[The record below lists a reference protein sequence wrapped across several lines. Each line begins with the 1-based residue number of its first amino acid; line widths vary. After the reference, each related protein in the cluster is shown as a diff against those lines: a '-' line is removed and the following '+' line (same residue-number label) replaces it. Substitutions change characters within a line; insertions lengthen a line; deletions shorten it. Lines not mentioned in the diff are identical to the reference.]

1 MSFLKAVFD
10 KGRGGKH
17 EDTSSLGGR
26 RGHDGLR
33 RVCTEGKVGA
43 EVVDVKSAATQF

>member
-1 MSFLKAVFD
+1 MSSLKAVFD

-17 EDTSSLGGR
+17 EAITSLGGR

-33 RVCTEGKVGA
+33 GVRTEAKAEA
-43 EVVDVKSAATQF
+43 EVVDAKPAASQF

>member
-17 EDTSSLGGR
+17 EDIMSLGGR
-26 RGHDGLR
+26 RGHDGLQ
-33 RVCTEGKVGA
+33 RVCTEGKAEA
-43 EVVDVKSAATQF
+43 EVVDVIPAATQF